1 MPQSGKQA
9 HLKKKHKSPT
19 DFPVGEMIDIVGE
32 SFQVEQVFQL
42 ISVVAPVTSTVLITG
57 ETGTGKELIARAI
70 HNASPRKAAPLVK
83 VNCAALPPALFE
95 SELFGHEKGSFTGA
109 TERRTGKFELANN
122 GTLFLDE
129 VGDLPPDLQVKL
141 LRAIQEKEIERI
153 GGKGPIKVDVRIIAA
168 TNRHLQSDVDN
179 GRFRRDL
186 FYRLNVFPVFLPP
199 LRDRKDD
206 IPLLALHFIR
216 KYSGVTGKKVGNIS
230 SKAMKQLLAYWWP
243 GNIREL
249 EHCIE
254 RNVLLS
260 DGPTIKN
267 IDLAVNEKR
276 YPREFP
282 QDGYL
287 KTFEENERDH
297 ILHVLHH
304 CQGKIYGAGGAAEIL
319 KLKVSTLNSKMKK
332 LGIKKKTIIQ

>member
-1 MPQSGKQA
+1 MPQSRIQA
-9 HLKKKHKSPT
+9 HLKKKEATPAEV
-19 DFPVGEMIDIVGE
+19 PVGGTVDIVGE
-32 SFQVEQVFQL
+32 SFQMQEVFQL
-42 ISVVAPVTSTVLITG
+42 LSLVAPVTSTVLITG

-70 HNASPRKAAPLVK
+70 HNASPRKEAPLVK
-83 VNCAALPPALFE
+83 LNCAALPPALFE
-95 SELFGHEKGSFTGA
+95 SELFGHEKGSLTGA
-109 TERRTGKFELANN
+109 TERRIGKFELANN

-153 GGKGPIKVDVRIIAA
+153 GGRGAIKVDVRIIAA
-168 TNRHLQSDVDN
+168 TNRNLQLEVDN
-179 GRFRRDL
+179 GSFRRDL

-199 LRDRKDD
+199 LRDRKED

-216 KYSGVTGKKVGNIS
+216 KYSGITGKKVTSIS
-230 SKAMKQLLAYWWP
+230 SKVMKQLLAYRWT

-254 RNVLLS
+254 RNVLLA
-260 DGPTIKN
+260 DGPTIKKV
-267 IDLAVNEKR
+267 DLAVHEKR
-276 YPREFP
+276 HGREFP
-282 QDGYL
+282 QGGYL

-319 KLKVSTLNSKMKK
+319 QLKVSTLNSKMKK
-332 LGIKKKTIIQ
+332 LGIKKKMIIQ